1 MKITNK
7 YRRTHTVTILTA
19 SVEGAPAI
27 DFPGFG
33 DQTIP
38 GIPYEVRYEEKS
50 NTMFPSLS
58 VRCHIAGLN
67 EATMYFSAVKGLETY
82 SAPLAPQW
90 LLDFIEQEMS
100 K

>member
-7 YRRTHTVTILTA
+7 YRLTHTVTTLTA
-19 SVEGAPAI
+19 SVEGAPAV

-33 DQTIP
+33 DETIQ
-38 GIPYEVRYEEKS
+38 GIPYEIRFEEKS
-50 NTMFPSLS
+50 NTMYPSLS

-67 EATMYFSAVKGLETY
+67 EATMYFSAVRGFETY
-82 SAPLAPQW
+82 LTPLAPEW

-100 K
+100 R